1 MSEPVFSGSSEISKN
16 DLKECAVLT
25 AFGNVTGTII
35 KLVTGFMLALAVL
48 FLIAFMLPNISR
60 ENSAAYLRIAVMCL
74 IPVVFTAVFKH
85 KIVSGKVNAP
95 INQNV
100 HALVRLY
107 EDSLEYSTEYVALS
121 AKYSD
126 VKKLHMGKYS
136 MVLELNGADS
146 IMIPLR
152 CFGWNNYKAACDF
165 LRKKLREQGV

>member
-48 FLIAFMLPNISR
+48 FLIAFMLPNVSR
-60 ENSAAYLRIAVMCL
+60 ENSAAYMRIAVMCL

-85 KIVSGKVNAP
+85 KIISGKVNAP

-100 HALVRLY
+100 HAQVRLY
-107 EDSLEYSTEYVALS
+107 EDTLDGGS
-121 AKYSD
+121 AS
-126 VKKLHMGKYS
+126 GRS
-136 MVLELNGADS
+136 SPAW
-146 IMIPLR
+146 R
-152 CFGWNNYKAACDF
+152 
-165 LRKKLREQGV
+165 

>member
-35 KLVTGFMLALAVL
+35 KLVTGFMLALAAL
-48 FLIAFMLPNISR
+48 FLIAFMLPNVSR

-85 KIVSGKVNAP
+85 KIISGKVNAP

-100 HALVRLY
+100 HAQVRLY
-107 EDSLEYSTEYVALS
+107 EDSLEYSTE
-121 AKYSD
+121 
-126 VKKLHMGKYS
+126 G
-136 MVLELNGADS
+136 
-146 IMIPLR
+146 R
-152 CFGWNNYKAACDF
+152 
-165 LRKKLREQGV
+165 R

>member
-85 KIVSGKVNAP
+85 KIISGKVNAP

-100 HALVRLY
+100 HAQVRLY

-126 VKKLHMGKYS
+126 VKKLHMGKHS

-152 CFGWNNYKAACDF
+152 CFGWNNHKAACEF

>member
-1 MSEPVFSGSSEISKN
+1 MSEPVFRGSSEISKN

-48 FLIAFMLPNISR
+48 FLIAFMLPNVSR
-60 ENSAAYLRIAVMCL
+60 ENSAAYL
-74 IPVVFTAVFKH
+74 
-85 KIVSGKVNAP
+85 SGKVNAP

-100 HALVRLY
+100 HAQVRLY

-152 CFGWNNYKAACDF
+152 CFGWNNYKAACEF

>member
-35 KLVTGFMLALAVL
+35 KLVTGFMLAL
-48 FLIAFMLPNISR
+48 
-60 ENSAAYLRIAVMCL
+60 L

-85 KIVSGKVNAP
+85 KIISGKVNAP

-100 HALVRLY
+100 HAQVRLY

-152 CFGWNNYKAACDF
+152 CFGWNNYKAACEF
-165 LRKKLREQGV
+165 LRQKLREQGV